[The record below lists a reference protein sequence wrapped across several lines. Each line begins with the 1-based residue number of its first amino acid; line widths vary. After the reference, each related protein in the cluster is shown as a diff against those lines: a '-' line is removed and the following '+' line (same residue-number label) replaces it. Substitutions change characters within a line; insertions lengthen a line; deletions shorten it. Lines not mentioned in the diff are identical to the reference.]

1 MPTSTIGVSLEEWD
15 GLSVQFIKLRMIG
28 VYRNVLGWMPKLMDY
43 CSVLVGLAIQYC
55 RHS

>member
-28 VYRNVLGWMPKLMDY
+28 GVYRNVLAGWMPKFMDY
-43 CSVLVGLAIQYC
+43 WSVLVALY
-55 RHS
+55 